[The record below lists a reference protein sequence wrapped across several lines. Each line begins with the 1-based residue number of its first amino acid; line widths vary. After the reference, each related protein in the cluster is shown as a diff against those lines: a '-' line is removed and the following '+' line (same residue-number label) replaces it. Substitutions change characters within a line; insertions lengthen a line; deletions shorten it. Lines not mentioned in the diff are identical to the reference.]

1 MTNNGFIGVIS
12 DATYNGSFIYDGV
25 VGGTFNYWRYLSNW
39 PSATGGWHYMSSPV
53 AGFGSYGIADYYLN
67 TWDEATGMWMQHV
80 GDPLIPC
87 DPAPQI
93 FNDGM
98 DGWSVKW
105 DDAYA
110 CGATLPGTGD
120 VVEFV
125 GAPNFGDQ
133 FGAVTAGGAGMYPG
147 FNLVGNPYPSYWDY
161 DAYFFGL
168 NWTGNLMDAIYFWD
182 EDLEQYASYVSGI
195 GTNGGSN
202 FVPPAQGF
210 FLEAMAADAL
220 TFTSAEQAHVYNVP
234 YWKDASDVVRL
245 TATLNDRTDETV
257 IQFVESSTVNRDN
270 NDARKLISTA
280 PTSPSLYTMADNMS
294 ISINHMPATPSVPVF
309 FECPTSGSVTIE
321 AIETSEFENVV
332 LEDLFTGIQT
342 DLLAGSYTFE
352 HVTGADTD
360 RFILH
365 FTPLGI
371 GDNFADMVNI
381 WSSANNIYVQTPE
394 VTGDIVVFNMM
405 GQEVVRT
412 DIEPGTTVIPMNDV
426 NTYYVVKVLTSDNAV
441 TGKVFI
447 K

>member
-1 MTNNGFIGVIS
+1 
-12 DATYNGSFIYDGV
+12 
-25 VGGTFNYWRYLSNW
+25 L
-39 PSATGGWHYMSSPV
+39 
-53 AGFGSYGIADYYLN
+53 DYYLN
-67 TWDEATGMWMQHV
+67 AWDETTSNWVQIV
-80 GDPLIPC
+80 GSEPC
-87 DPAPQI
+87 VPAPEVTM
-93 FNDGM
+93 DGM
-98 DGWSVKW
+98 VGWSLKW

-110 CGATLPGTGD
+110 CPTPGTGD

-133 FGAVTAGGAGMYPG
+133 FGAVTASGVGLYPN
-147 FNLVGNPYPSYWDY
+147 FNLAGNPYPSYWDY
-161 DAYFFGL
+161 DAFFFGP
-168 NWTGNLMDAIYFWD
+168 NFAAANIFDAIYYWD
-182 EDLEQYASYVSGI
+182 EDLEQYASYVNGL

-210 FLEAMAADAL
+210 FFEAFAAGTL
-220 TFTSAEQAHVYNVP
+220 TYTAAEQVHVIGLP
-234 YWKDASDVVRL
+234 YWKTTTDVVRL
-245 TATLNDRTDETV
+245 TATANDRSDETV
-257 IQFVESSTVNRDN
+257 IQFNDNSTVNRDN

-280 PTSPSLYTMADNMS
+280 PASPNLYTMADNID
-294 ISINHMPATPSVPVF
+294 ISINHMPATESVPVYYVC
-309 FECPTSGSVTIE
+309 ETSGSVTIE
-321 AIETSEFENVV
+321 ATETSEFSHVV

-342 DLLAGSYTFE
+342 DLLAGSYTFD
-352 HVTGADTD
+352 HVAGADPD

-371 GDNFADMVNI
+371 GDNFANLVNI
-381 WSSANNIYVQTPE
+381 WSSANNIYVQTPD